1 MRFDINLAT
10 QPYEDTRR
18 FYFTWVSLL
27 LAMLILTAG
36 LISLCIV
43 NWRNTQDMAK
53 KIHEMRQRIAELD
66 QKRAT
71 AEAILNRP
79 ENRDVREQSRFLNQL
94 IARKAFSWTQVF
106 ADLEKIMP
114 PRLQVT
120 AIKPDI
126 KDDQLQLE
134 LQVQGETREPALE
147 LVRKMEESQTFRHP
161 QIVSES
167 TATTN
172 NLTQAKFDSV
182 SNYVPPPSALNRSA
196 PQTTSAANP
205 QPGGGQP

>member
-18 FYFTWVSLL
+18 FYLVWTSLL
-27 LAMLILTAG
+27 VAMLIFTAG
-36 LISLCIV
+36 LISLCVV

-53 KIHEMRQRIAELD
+53 KIHDMRRRIDELD
-66 QKRAT
+66 QKRAQ

-134 LQVQGETREPALE
+134 LQVQGDTAEPALE
-147 LVRKMEESQTFRHP
+147 LLRKMEESQTFRRP
-161 QIVSES
+161 QIVSQS
-167 TATTN
+167 TTTLN
-172 NLTQAKFDSV
+172 NQSQTKFDIV
-182 SNYVPPPSALNRSA
+182 SNYVPAPPALNRAA
-196 PQTTSAANP
+196 PQPGAAA

>member
-18 FYFTWVSLL
+18 FYLLWTSLL
-27 LAMLILTAG
+27 VAMLILTAG
-36 LISLCIV
+36 LISLCVV

-53 KIHEMRQRIAELD
+53 KIHEMRRRIDDLD
-66 QKRAT
+66 QKRAQ

-134 LQVQGETREPALE
+134 LQVQGDTAEPALE
-147 LVRKMEESQTFRHP
+147 LVRRMEE
-161 QIVSES
+161 
-167 TATTN
+167 
-172 NLTQAKFDSV
+172 
-182 SNYVPPPSALNRSA
+182 
-196 PQTTSAANP
+196 
-205 QPGGGQP
+205 